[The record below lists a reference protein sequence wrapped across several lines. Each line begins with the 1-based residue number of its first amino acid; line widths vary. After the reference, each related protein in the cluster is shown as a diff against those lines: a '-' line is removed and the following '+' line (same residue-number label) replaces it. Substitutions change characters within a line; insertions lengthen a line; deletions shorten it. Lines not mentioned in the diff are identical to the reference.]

1 MGRVWAYIPTHMDRK
16 RNTSDENQSQEKKQ
30 RQTSEDGDIVKKRTG
45 YLEWDEYFMAVA
57 FLSSQRSKDP
67 RSQVSEKWATP
78 FARRR

>member
-1 MGRVWAYIPTHMDRK
+1 MDRK

-67 RSQVSEKWATP
+67 RSQVSEK
-78 FARRR
+78 